1 MGNKKSKA
9 KWRAVWIAYL
19 IIVIPVAVPA
29 LMLVYALTPFSF
41 LVGRIGAFKQY
52 LIRTYKPE
60 D

>member
-19 IIVIPVAVPA
+19 IIVIPVVVPT
-29 LMLVYALTPFSF
+29 LMLLYALTPFSF
-41 LVGRIGAFKQY
+41 MVERIGAFKQY

-60 D
+60 E